1 VSVEAL
7 ADGRYR
13 IEDLLGRG
21 GMASVYLARDGELER
36 PVAIKVLAE
45 HLADT
50 PDFHDRFLREAR
62 LAAQLSHPNI
72 VQVFDVGEDDGRPF
86 IVMECVEGA
95 TLEDELK
102 ERGKLE
108 PAEVVD
114 LALQI
119 CGGLEHAHAA
129 GLVHRDIKP
138 QNLLLRADGTV
149 KIADFGIARA
159 AETTKLTQIGSV
171 LGTAAYLSPEQALG
185 EEVTAAA
192 DIYSLGCVL
201 YELLTGRT
209 PYLFDTLPE
218 LVVKHREEPIAP
230 LREVRPDVP
239 ERLEAEVMH
248 ALARNPDY
256 RPKSAAA
263 LAEGLAIASP
273 DPPTRPLPQTSGV
286 DATEVLASPTQVQ
299 TRPIERAPRR
309 QLALP
314 TDRRWWLL
322 VATVAAAVAIAIGIA
337 VGSGGNGGTQPS
349 PGTRAVEPVPP
360 ASDPA
365 TRARNLADWLREH
378 SR

>member
-1 VSVEAL
+1 
-7 ADGRYR
+7 
-13 IEDLLGRG
+13 
-21 GMASVYLARDGELER
+21 MASVYLARDGELER

-50 PDFHDRFLREAR
+50 PGFHDRFLREAR

-95 TLEDELK
+95 TLADEVK

-138 QNLLLRADGTV
+138 QNLLLSSDGTV

-159 AETTKLTQIGSV
+159 AEATRLTQIGSV

-209 PYLFDTLPE
+209 PYLFETLPE
-218 LVVKHREEPIAP
+218 LVVKHREESIAP
-230 LREVRPDVP
+230 LSEVRPDVP
-239 ERLEAEVMH
+239 ERLEAAVMH

-256 RPKSAAA
+256 RTESAAA
-263 LAEGLAIASP
+263 LAEELAIASP
-273 DPPTRPLPQTSGV
+273 DPPTRPLPHASGV

-299 TRPIERAPRR
+299 TRPIERPRR
-309 QLALP
+309 ELP
-314 TDRRWWLL
+314 LPRDRRWWLL
-322 VATVAAAVAIAIGIA
+322 LAAVAAVAIAIAIA

-349 PGTRAVEPVPP
+349 PGPPAIEPVPP
-360 ASDPA
+360 ASDAA

-378 SR
+378 SS

>member
-1 VSVEAL
+1 
-7 ADGRYR
+7 
-13 IEDLLGRG
+13 
-21 GMASVYLARDGELER
+21 MASVYLARDGELER
-36 PVAIKVLAE
+36 LVAIKVLAE
-45 HLADT
+45 HLSDT
-50 PDFHDRFLREAR
+50 PGFRDRFLREAR

-95 TLEDELK
+95 TLADEVK

-108 PAEVVD
+108 PAEVLD

-119 CGGLEHAHAA
+119 SGGLDHAHAA

-185 EEVTAAA
+185 QEVTAAA

-209 PYLFDTLPE
+209 PYLFKTLPE
-218 LVVKHREEPIAP
+218 LVAKHREEPIAP
-230 LREVRPDVP
+230 LRELRPDVP
-239 ERLEAEVMH
+239 EGLEAAVMH

-256 RPKSAAA
+256 RPESAAA
-263 LAEGLAIASP
+263 LAGELAIASP

-286 DATEVLASPTQVQ
+286 GATEVVGSPTQVQ
-299 TRPIERAPRR
+299 TKPIERAPRR
-309 QLALP
+309 ELP
-314 TDRRWWLL
+314 LPRDRRWWLL
-322 VATVAAAVAIAIGIA
+322 LAAVAAAVAIAIAIA
-337 VGSGGNGGTQPS
+337 VGSGVNGGTQPS
-349 PGTRAVEPVPP
+349 PGTPAVEPVPP
-360 ASDPA
+360 ASDAA
-365 TRARNLADWLREH
+365 TKARNLADWLREH
-378 SR
+378 AR